1 MALLSIKKASILSN
15 FVKFFNGFCSNIF
28 IHLSFL
34 VLGIIKAGK
43 LRKEFQEMTKIV
55 KYQNKDDE
63 TCYSFRYYAGVDK
76 KTGKKRYIKRKG
88 FKRLEDAKQELRKID
103 YEVSTGQYFHEN
115 IKMKFKEVYEE
126 WIQQYE
132 NTVKHSTFYYAKHNI
147 ELNILP
153 LIGDYFVDK
162 ITLRDCQT
170 AINKIFKTNPASI
183 SHYYSYMFRILDYAR
198 RLGIIDT
205 NPMNDVIKPKYRG
218 KSKTN
223 TRKFYSRDELN
234 QFLDTAKKAPIK
246 LYAFFRLLACS
257 GMRIGEQLALTWND
271 VSFITNAISINK
283 TTAHIEKGA
292 QTIQS
297 TKTKASNRVISI
309 DKETMSILKKW
320 KAEQSKLIGTQ
331 QNHQLVFSN
340 RKNKTIADSVV
351 RKWCI
356 AICKAS
362 GLKPIKLHGFRHT
375 HASLLLESGMPIKEV
390 QARLGHSN
398 VDTTLNIY
406 AHVTRKDIDTGEQ
419 FANYLNGDPKGD
431 PERMRP
437 LKKAYK

>member
-1 MALLSIKKASILSN
+1 
-15 FVKFFNGFCSNIF
+15 
-28 IHLSFL
+28 
-34 VLGIIKAGK
+34 
-43 LRKEFQEMTKIV
+43 
-55 KYQNKDDE
+55 
-63 TCYSFRYYAGVDK
+63 
-76 KTGKKRYIKRKG
+76 
-88 FKRLEDAKQELRKID
+88 
-103 YEVSTGQYFHEN
+103 
-115 IKMKFKEVYEE
+115 
-126 WIQQYE
+126 
-132 NTVKHSTFYYAKHNI
+132 
-147 ELNILP
+147 
-153 LIGDYFVDK
+153 
-162 ITLRDCQT
+162 
-170 AINKIFKTNPASI
+170 
-183 SHYYSYMFRILDYAR
+183 
-198 RLGIIDT
+198 
-205 NPMNDVIKPKYRG
+205 
-218 KSKTN
+218 
-223 TRKFYSRDELN
+223 
-234 QFLDTAKKAPIK
+234 
-246 LYAFFRLLACS
+246 
-257 GMRIGEQLALTWND
+257 
-271 VSFITNAISINK
+271 
-283 TTAHIEKGA
+283 
-292 QTIQS
+292 
-297 TKTKASNRVISI
+297 
-309 DKETMSILKKW
+309 MSILKKW